1 MMAGATFEQVRR
13 IALGLP
19 GAEEVS
25 TWGTE
30 TVFQVGGKMFAVAA
44 PDESHATVKSTP
56 EEQATLVA
64 GDPDTYAVAPTTG
77 RFGWVRVE
85 LARIDPP
92 ALRAL
97 VVAAWR
103 SAAPRR
109 LTASYDAEPT

>member
-1 MMAGATFEQVRR
+1 MAGATFEQVRR

-44 PDESHATVKSTP
+44 PDEPHATVKSTP
-56 EEQATLVA
+56 DEQASLVA

-85 LARIDPP
+85 LARIDPA

-103 SAAPRR
+103 AAAPRR
-109 LTASYDAEPT
+109 LTTGYDTEPS